1 MSSLR
6 EKMAE
11 FGFES
16 NDDYEYQV
24 RCMMNAPCEGVR
36 SLNIGGDS
44 HRRKTAF
51 ATALADALGYPHVI
65 YHDFSEQKPPLPEVI
80 LPPSRD
86 EMGREEPPI
95 PILDQRFAD
104 ACGFSEAE
112 DTILILDQMQAA
124 DFREHIR
131 LYRFLINGEWS
142 LRGGVM
148 QANPRHL
155 LVFMISEE
163 ELYHSLQ
170 KQSFR
175 VWVSSVSHRLVPYKP
190 EEFGLGTE
198 ALPIMES
205 LSALFRELGMSP
217 TRSEYARIMHDIEG
231 LVRGRDELRHTI
243 FGWTE
248 GVDRAAL
255 YSDRLAPLL
264 DRVVEAILGYHGLQE
279 VELTGID

>member
-6 EKMAE
+6 ERMAE

-24 RCMMNAPCEGVR
+24 RCLMEAPSEGVR
-36 SLNIGGDS
+36 SLNIEGDS

-51 ATALADALGYPHVI
+51 ATALADALEFPHVI
-65 YHDFSEQKPPLPEVI
+65 YHDLSEQKPPLPEVI

-95 PILDQRFAD
+95 PTLDQRFAE

-112 DTILILDQMQAA
+112 DTILILDQLQAA

-163 ELYHSLQ
+163 PLYHSLQ

-175 VWVSSVSHRLVPYKP
+175 LWVSSVSHRLIPYRP
-190 EEFGLGTE
+190 EEFGLSDE
-198 ALPIMES
+198 AQPVMDRLGEV
-205 LSALFRELGMSP
+205 FRELGMSP
-217 TRSEYARIMHDIEG
+217 TRSEYARILHDIEWR
-231 LVRGRDELRHTI
+231 VRGREELRHTI
-243 FGWTE
+243 YGWTE

-255 YSDRLAPLL
+255 SSDQLAPHL
-264 DRVVEAILGYHGLQE
+264 DRVVESILQYHGLQE
-279 VELTGID
+279 VELTGLD